1 MTLTD
6 YVMRFSEAEV
16 PAVKHTIFDVDR
28 IEAQHNRCIELLE
41 AIHDLHRRKTHVIEN
56 IEGFIGTFP
65 ESRAKC
71 VNRVD
76 TLNRCITRMEAA
88 YYREVE
94 KLIINSFI

>member
-1 MTLTD
+1 MNLAN
-6 YVMRFSEAEV
+6 YVTPFSEAEV
-16 PAVKHTIFDVDR
+16 PTVKHTIFDVDR
-28 IEAQHNRCIELLE
+28 IESQHNRCIELLE
-41 AIHDLHRRKTHVIEN
+41 AIHDLQRRKSRVIEN

-94 KLIINSFI
+94 KLIKR

>member
-1 MTLTD
+1 MNLAN
-6 YVMRFSEAEV
+6 YVTPFSDAEV
-16 PAVKHTIFDVDR
+16 PAVKHTIFDTDR
-28 IEAQHNRCIELLE
+28 ISGQHNRCLELLE
-41 AIHDLHRRKTHVIEN
+41 AIHDLHGRKRRVIES

-65 ESRAKC
+65 ESRAKY

-94 KLIINSFI
+94 KLIKR